1 MTSSR
6 KVKGWELRQEDIG
19 WGRAL
24 AHLIPLYPLIYGYK
38 RYTWTPML
46 HTFFGTLAIGVVAG
60 IASPNMPKDK
70 ANIYGTWMSVIAT
83 PLLAKRGIDQAREYA
98 KLKLNQPDN
107 S

>member
-19 WGRAL
+19 WGRAF

-38 RYTWTPML
+38 RYTLTPML
-46 HTFFGTLAIGVVAG
+46 HTFFGTLAIGAVIG
-60 IASPNMPKDK
+60 ITAPNIPEDK
-70 ANIYGTWMSVIAT
+70 ATTYGTWMSIIVT
-83 PLLAKRGIDQAREYA
+83 PILAKRGIDQAREYA
-98 KLKLNQPDN
+98 KLKLNQPLN